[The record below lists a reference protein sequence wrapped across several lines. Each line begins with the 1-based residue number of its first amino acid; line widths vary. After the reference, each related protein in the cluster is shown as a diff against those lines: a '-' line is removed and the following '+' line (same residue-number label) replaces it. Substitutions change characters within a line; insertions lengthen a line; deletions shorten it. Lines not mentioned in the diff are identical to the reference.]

1 MGFLGI
7 AEGVEG
13 LFKGVVKPVLDKFV
27 TDAKDRLEAETMFF
41 KAAHEINMAQIEINK
56 TEAASSNFFVAG
68 WRPAVGWVCVASF
81 AYAVILNDFLNWGAA
96 VLAIWTGT
104 HLPPF
109 PEPDTTIT
117 MELLLALLGLGVMRS
132 YEKTK
137 K

>member
-1 MGFLGI
+1 MGLLAI

-13 LFKGVVKPVLDKFV
+13 FFKGAVKPVLDKFV
-27 TDAKDRLEAETMFF
+27 TDAKDRLEAEQMYF
-41 KAAHEINMAQIEINK
+41 KASHEIVMAQNEINK
-56 TEAASSNFFVAG
+56 IEAGSQNFFVAG

-96 VLAIWTGT
+96 TLAIMTGT
-104 HLPPF
+104 NLPPF
-109 PEPDTTIT
+109 PEPDTAIT
-117 MELLLALLGLGVMRS
+117 MELLVALLGLGAYRT